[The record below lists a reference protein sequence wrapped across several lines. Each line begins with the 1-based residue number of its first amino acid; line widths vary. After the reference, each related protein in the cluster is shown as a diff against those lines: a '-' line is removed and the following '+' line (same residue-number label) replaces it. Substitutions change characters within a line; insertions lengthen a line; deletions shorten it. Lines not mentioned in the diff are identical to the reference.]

1 MKLSFVI
8 PAHNEEETIGQ
19 CLLSIMRELER
30 GSYNIEVIVVNNAS
44 TDATG
49 EIARRYPGVVV
60 VDEPKK
66 GLVVAR
72 RAGFEGATGDLV
84 ANIDADTMLTPGW
97 IEKVLREFEK
107 DPNLVCLSGPLIY
120 YDLSIW
126 KRALVKLFYGLA
138 FGIYLINRFVFRV
151 SSMAQ
156 GGNFVIKRA
165 AFEQAGGFD
174 TAIDFYGE
182 DTDVAR
188 RLNKVGHVRFTFAL
202 PIYASGRRLAKE
214 GIIKTGIR
222 YSVNYFWVSF
232 SGKPL
237 TKTSTDI
244 RIKKA

>member
-8 PAHNEEETIGQ
+8 PAHNEEENIGQ
-19 CLLSIMRELER
+19 CLLSIMKKLER
-30 GSYNIEVIVVNNAS
+30 DSYNVEIIVVVNAS

-49 EIARRYPGVVV
+49 EISRKYPGVVV
-60 VDEPKK
+60 IDEPKK

-72 RAGFEGATGDLV
+72 QAGFERATGDLA

-97 IEKVLREFEK
+97 IEEVLREFEE
-107 DPNLVCLSGPLIY
+107 DPYLVCLSGPFIY

-126 KRALVKLFYGLA
+126 KRTFVKLFYGFA
-138 FGIYLINRFVFRV
+138 FGVYLINRFVFRV

-156 GGNFVIKRA
+156 GGNFFIKRP
-165 AFEQAGGFD
+165 AFEQTGGFD
-174 TAIDFYGE
+174 TTIDFYGE

-188 RLNKVGHVRFTFAL
+188 RLNKVGHVKFTFAL
-202 PIYASGRRLAKE
+202 PIYDSERRLAEE

-222 YSVNYFWVSF
+222 YSVTYFWVSF
-232 SGKPL
+232 SGKPP